1 MIMKQII
8 GIHSG
13 SNCQYNWNVAE
24 ELSPK
29 IGDFAIVENYD
40 SFALVEI
47 IGIVE
52 IRDDYAKYR
61 KSVVRLIARNEL
73 TDCPVYPNEDL
84 PFE

>member
-1 MIMKQII
+1 MKQII

-13 SNCQYNWNVAE
+13 CDCQYNWNVAE

-40 SFALVEI
+40 SFTLVEI
-47 IGIVE
+47 VGITE
-52 IRDDYAKYR
+52 IRDDYAQYR
-61 KSVVRLIARNEL
+61 KNVVGLISRKKL
-73 TDCPVYPNEDL
+73 TDCPIYPNEDL